1 MNGKAEKPR
10 SPTLDSMLLVLSV
23 LMLLGGV
30 VAYYRYQ
37 DMAITAVRV
46 GGLIVVAG
54 LASWVAAQ
62 SEKGAVFFRFLKEA
76 DIERRKVVWPSR
88 QETLQTALMVLV
100 VTILISLMLAGID
113 WMLGGI
119 IRALLSGGG

>member
-10 SPTLDSMLLVLSV
+10 SATLDTMLLVLSV
-23 LMLLGGV
+23 VMLLGGI

-37 DMAITAVRV
+37 NMAITAVRV
-46 GGLIVVAG
+46 GGLIAIAG

-62 SEKGAVFFRFLKEA
+62 SEKGGVFFRFLKEA
-76 DIERRKVVWPSR
+76 DIERRKVVWPSN
-88 QETLQTALMVLV
+88 QETLQTALLVLL
-100 VTILISLMLAGID
+100 VTIFISLMLAAFD
-113 WMLGGI
+113 WALGGL

>member
-1 MNGKAEKPR
+1 MNGKAEKPH

-23 LMLLGGV
+23 LMLLGGI

-46 GGLIVVAG
+46 GGLIVLAG

-113 WMLGGI
+113 WMLGGL